1 MQHDELLWGV
11 EAVRRLVIGVL
22 VAAVASGA
30 WTGSAAAQD
39 GAEVEIFWDRNRD
52 GVRQVNEPPY
62 GMASFKVFNPT
73 NIAYWLQT
81 DSQGK
86 ATLQPGRWTVAFD
99 DERFG
104 VTTAASAVVDPAE
117 QGREKHVIGVH
128 GASICGTAWLDEN
141 ADGERQEG
149 EPRVGGQRMFRE
161 HVGFVGTKA
170 QVATGDD
177 GSYCFLDVPT
187 GDVQVQS
194 GDRLGIDDTGW
205 GVADWRSE
213 NPGEGQTSKFD
224 VRDGKSKAL
233 SIEDPAT
240 EITGLDTALVSTE
253 GRDAQALDI
262 TVVNPDG
269 STGPRDLRVGERVK
283 IVGRYRVTG
292 PAYDNYA
299 GSLRLPDGMRIVE
312 TEGAPGKT
320 DNQTVRV
327 RFPDR
332 RPPGQEE
339 RIVAFAVVEKPFEHS
354 EVSLWTGESVLNPP
368 ADANAGN
375 DGYRV
380 LIRALPPDPGP
391 DGRRWNLLAAFI
403 VAAVLVVAFVTWRR
417 RAVK

>member
-1 MQHDELLWGV
+1 M
-11 EAVRRLVIGVL
+11 RRLVIGVL
-22 VAAVASGA
+22 VATVASGA

-52 GVRQVNEPPY
+52 GVRQVDEPPY
-62 GMASFKVFNPT
+62 GMASFQVSKPANL
-73 NIAYWLQT
+73 AYRLQT
-81 DSQGK
+81 NGQGK
-86 ATLQPGRWTVAFD
+86 ATLEPGRWTVTFD

-117 QGREKHVIGVH
+117 AGRGKHVIGVY

-141 ADGERQEG
+141 ADGERQDG
-149 EPRVGGQRMFRE
+149 EPRIGGQRMFRDYAG
-161 HVGFVGTKA
+161 VVGTTVE
-170 QVATGDD
+170 VATGDD

-187 GDVQVQS
+187 GDFQVQS
-194 GDRLGIDDTGW
+194 GDRLGIDQTTW

-213 NPGEGQTSKFD
+213 NPDERQTSKFD
-224 VRDGKSKAL
+224 VRDGKSKVL
-233 SIEDPAT
+233 SVEDPAA
-240 EITGLDTALVSTE
+240 EITGFDTAFVTTE

-269 STGPRDLRVGERVK
+269 STVPRDLRVGERVK

-292 PAYDNYA
+292 PAYDSYA
-299 GSLRLPDGMRIVE
+299 GTLHLPEGMRIVE
-312 TEGAPGKT
+312 NEGTPGEV
-320 DNQTVRV
+320 DYNRAVRA

-339 RIVAFAVVEKPFEHS
+339 RIVAIAVVEKPFVHS
-354 EVSLWTGESVLNPP
+354 EVSLWTGESAFGLSR
-368 ADANAGN
+368 DANSGN
-375 DGYRV
+375 DNYRV
-380 LIRALPPDPGP
+380 LIRALPADPGP

-403 VAAVLVVAFVTWRR
+403 VAAVLVVAFVAWRR